1 MSMVMDVDF
10 VGQLVDSMND
20 AVLQLERAIDD
31 KKKDEINRLRVF
43 IFDMH
48 KQIAKVLGGKDVR

>member
-1 MSMVMDVDF
+1 MVIDVDF
-10 VGQLVDSMND
+10 IGQLVDSMND

>member
-1 MSMVMDVDF
+1 MVDVDF

-20 AVLQLERAIDD
+20 AVLQLEQAVEG
-31 KKKDEINRLRVF
+31 KNKVEINKLRVF

-48 KQIAKVLGGKDVR
+48 SQIATALGGQDAK

>member
-1 MSMVMDVDF
+1 MDVEF

-20 AVLQLERAIDD
+20 AVLQLEQAIVD

-48 KQIAKVLGGKDVR
+48 NQIANVLGVKNA

>member
-1 MSMVMDVDF
+1 MVMDVEF

-20 AVLQLERAIDD
+20 AVLQLERAIE
-31 KKKDEINRLRVF
+31 KKDKVEINKLRVF

-48 KQIAKVLGGKDVR
+48 KQIAGALGGKDVG

>member
-1 MSMVMDVDF
+1 MFMVMDVEF

-20 AVLQLERAIDD
+20 AVLQLERAIDG
-31 KKKDEINRLRVF
+31 KNKVEINKLRVF

-48 KQIAKVLGGKDVR
+48 QQIAKSLGGNNVR

>member
-1 MSMVMDVDF
+1 MVMDVDF

-20 AVLQLERAIDD
+20 AVLQLERAIEG
-31 KKKDEINRLRVF
+31 KNKVEINKLRVF

-48 KQIAKVLGGKDVR
+48 RQIAMAMGGKDA

>member
-1 MSMVMDVDF
+1 MLMVMDVEF

-20 AVLQLERAIDD
+20 AVLQLERAIESGN
-31 KKKDEINRLRVF
+31 KVEINKLRVF

-48 KQIAKVLGGKDVR
+48 QQIAKAVGGHDVR

>member
-20 AVLQLERAIDD
+20 AVLQLERAIES
-31 KKKDEINRLRVF
+31 KNKVEINKLRVF

-48 KQIAKVLGGKDVR
+48 QQISSVLEAKNA

>member
-1 MSMVMDVDF
+1 MSMVIDVDF
-10 VGQLVDSMND
+10 IGQLVDSMND

>member
-1 MSMVMDVDF
+1 MVMVMDVDF

-20 AVLQLERAIDD
+20 AVLQLERAIE
-31 KKKDEINRLRVF
+31 KKDKVEINKLRVF

-48 KQIAKVLGGKDVR
+48 KQIAVALGGKNA